1 MAPSRA
7 DATTERKAIID
18 AALRVMR
25 KNGYDECQITDI
37 LSEASLSTR
46 AFYRHFKT
54 KDDVLIAIYR
64 DNAETTSRRLAEKVA
79 AAGPPQQQLQV
90 WIEETLNLG
99 YDRRR
104 ASRVLVLASGAAR
117 RATGYA
123 EEQARAAIALS
134 APLLE
139 ALEAGKASGAFPKCE
154 PAADA
159 VTIHDIVWR
168 FVGEAL
174 SGKPTMTEQAARDH
188 VMRFCLPALGVRRS
202 G

>member
-7 DATTERKAIID
+7 DAAAERKAITD

-25 KNGYDECQITDI
+25 KNGYAECQITDI
-37 LSEASLSTR
+37 LAEASLSTR

-54 KDDVLIAIYR
+54 KDEVLIAIYR
-64 DNAETTSRRLAEKVA
+64 ENAETTSRRLSEKVA
-79 AAGPPQQQLQV
+79 AGGSPTEQLQV
-90 WIEETLNLG
+90 WIEETLSLG

-104 ASRVLVLASGAAR
+104 ASRVLVLASEAAR

-123 EEQARAAIALS
+123 EQNELAAIALS

-139 ALEAGKASGAFPKCE
+139 ALEAGAASGAFPTCD